1 MTTLRDIFTACA
13 PEDLEGY
20 PPRPLA
26 HRKGS
31 SAIHQCRS
39 GHDGHSCYQCP
50 TGGGPPRV
58 THACGN
64 RHWPQCQQHTTP
76 QWLQHHLA
84 NQLPG
89 APCLLTF
96 TVPAPL
102 RPFIRS
108 QQRPASQAMLHASAM
123 ALKRLAKTR
132 GSSGPISQGF
142 PVSSIPG
149 AGHSSTPPTSPT
161 SSLLGASLGTVRPG
175 ARPAPT
181 ALARSKRSPPSPAP
195 SSEQRCATP
204 VG

>member
-108 QQRPASQAMLHASAM
+108 QQRAASQAMLHASAM
-123 ALKRLAKTR
+123 ALKRLAQDARFIGTDL
-132 GSSGPISQGF
+132 PGF
-142 PVSSIPG
+142 PGVLHPWG
-149 AGHSSTPPTSPT
+149 RPLQYPPPHPRH
-161 SSLLGASLGTVRPG
+161 RPCWG
-175 ARPAPT
+175 
-181 ALARSKRSPPSPAP
+181 PP
-195 SSEQRCATP
+195 
-204 VG
+204 